1 MAERRVQTL
10 IQVIETTWSGASRG
24 APGSSARNAVPER
37 VPVPDCALDD
47 ALLLH
52 LVAFHESQQF
62 AIARAA
68 PVVRFAQQHQERF
81 PLEIKVDGA
90 GAHIDFFGYAAPC
103 RPRKAISSVLLE
115 LNNWVRIVANVR
127 VAQETSWVYHKLVF
141 NIFYGPAYRANE
153 LMASKAPLA
162 RIDLQ
167 THLW

>member
-1 MAERRVQTL
+1 MAGPRVQTL
-10 IQVIETTWSGASRG
+10 IQVIETIWSGASRG

-37 VPVPDCALDD
+37 VAVPDCALDD

-52 LVAFHESQQF
+52 LAAFHESRQF
-62 AIARAA
+62 AMARAA

-81 PLEIKVDGA
+81 PLAIKVDGA
-90 GAHIDFFGYAAPC
+90 GAHVDFFGYAAQR
-103 RPRKAISSVLLE
+103 RPGKAVSSVLLE
-115 LNNWVRIVANVR
+115 ANNWVRIVANFR
-127 VAQETSWVYHKLVF
+127 VAQETAWVYHKLVF
-141 NIFYGPAYRANE
+141 NIFHGPPYRANE